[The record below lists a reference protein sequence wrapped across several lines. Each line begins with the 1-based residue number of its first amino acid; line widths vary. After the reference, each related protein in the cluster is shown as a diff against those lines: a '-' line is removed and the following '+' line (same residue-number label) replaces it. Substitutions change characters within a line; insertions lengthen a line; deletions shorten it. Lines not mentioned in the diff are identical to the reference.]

1 MPGLRLGASVVLM
14 RWIMTGNLSLDLPNE
29 WNITGLGGRAT
40 PKTGCMTNWPR
51 FWPFSAAESASS

>member
-1 MPGLRLGASVVLM
+1 
-14 RWIMTGNLSLDLPNE
+14 MTGNLSLDLPNE